1 MSYANGRLPASSLTS
16 IPGGQLRKGAPA
28 KSWLAMRYYISKKTN
43 GQVWI
48 RPTGPMSSYRTY
60 AQQVI
65 LRQRH
70 LNGTGALAAV
80 PGFSNHGSA
89 TKAAVDLKTAEMQA
103 EVRKYGHL
111 FGWGIAGGK
120 LPSDAPS
127 ESWHCV
133 KANGFL
139 NAKSRYWYALYRY
152 QRAK

>member
-1 MSYANGRLPASSLTS
+1 MYANGRLPASSLTS
-16 IPGGQLRKGAPA
+16 IPGGRLRKGAPA

-43 GQVWI
+43 GQVWL

-65 LRQRH
+65 LRQRY
-70 LNGTGALAAV
+70 LNGSGALAAI
-80 PGFSNHGSA
+80 PGQSNHGSA
-89 TKAAVDLKTAEMQA
+89 TKAAVDAKTVEMQGQI
-103 EVRKYGHL
+103 RRYGHL

-120 LPSDAPS
+120 LPSDAPG
-127 ESWHCV
+127 EAWHCV

-139 NAKSRYWYALYRY
+139 NAKSHYWYLKYRY